1 MASNRVYITEEA
13 QADLQ
18 TFNPRELGWFAG
30 VVVFFLDDDRYRNER
45 KIDLSLLDDYG
56 EKVWALSDEELFTV
70 FVEREDRIDVIHVA
84 RQSRFRPP
92 LRPF

>member
-1 MASNRVYITEEA
+1 MASNRVHITEEA

-18 TFNPRELGWFAG
+18 TLNPRELGWFAG
-30 VVVFFLDDDRYRNER
+30 VAVSLLEDDRYRNEW

-56 EKVWALSDEELFTV
+56 EKVWALSDERLFTV
-70 FVEREDRIDVIHVA
+70 FVEREGRIDVIHVT